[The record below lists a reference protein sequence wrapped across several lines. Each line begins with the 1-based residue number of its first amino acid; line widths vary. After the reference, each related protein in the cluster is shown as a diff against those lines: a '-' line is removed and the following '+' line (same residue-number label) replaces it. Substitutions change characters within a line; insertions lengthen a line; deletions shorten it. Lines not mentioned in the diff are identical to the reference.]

1 MATMTLTQFLLEND
15 VTTIE
20 EEVVVSRRIKDGEG
34 NLLKFKIKPL
44 TYEQYT
50 DYQKQCTII
59 KGKEVDFDY
68 RKFNNLLVINHTL
81 EPNFK
86 DADFVKQ
93 VGAVYPE
100 QAIGKVLL
108 AGEISVLAEQIR
120 KVSGF
125 EDSLDDLAAQVKN
138 S

>member
-1 MATMTLTQFLLEND
+1 MTITLTQFLMEND

-20 EEVVVSRRIKDGEG
+20 EKVVVSRRIKDEDG
-34 NLLKFKIKPL
+34 NLLEFKIKPL
-44 TYEQYT
+44 TYEQYS

-59 KGKEVDFDY
+59 KGKDVDFDY
-68 RKFNNLLVINHTL
+68 RKFNNLLVLNHTV

-86 DADFVKQ
+86 DAEFVKQ

-100 QAIGKVLL
+100 QAMGKVLL

>member
-1 MATMTLTQFLLEND
+1 MRQNPL
-15 VTTIE
+15 
-20 EEVVVSRRIKDGEG
+20 RI
-34 NLLKFKIKPL
+34 
-44 TYEQYT
+44 QYAHT
-50 DYQKQCTII
+50 VKSVDHWLIHYSDYQKQCTII
-59 KGKEVDFDY
+59 KGKDVDFDY
-68 RKFNNLLVINHTL
+68 RKFNNLLVLNHTV

-86 DADFVKQ
+86 DAEFVKQ

-100 QAIGKVLL
+100 QAMGKVLL

-125 EDSLDDLAAQVKN
+125 EDSLDDLVAQVKN